1 MMRDTFKIPE
11 EMEELILQV
20 RGAGDIEFW
29 TIGDACRELVDE
41 LGGKY
46 FSKSAIRTAV
56 ADLAGLK
63 PSAVRDYEANARFYS
78 SETRKAF
85 PLFTRWHFRVAKA
98 AGDDAHFLLE
108 SWYQSMDEFAGKP
121 PPIRWCMAQMNQD
134 KEEIDPFPEA
144 INDFHEAWLEVRDS
158 IAARLNER
166 GWLLLGTANSALQDF
181 FEHWYEENSD

>member
-1 MMRDTFKIPE
+1 MRDTFKIPA

-29 TIGDACRELVDE
+29 TIGDISRELVDE
-41 LGGKY
+41 LSQYHGKA
-46 FSKSAIRTAV
+46 AIRIAV

-63 PSAVRDYEANARFYS
+63 PSAVRDYEANARFYT

-108 SWYQSMDEFAGKP
+108 SWYQSMHEFGGKP
-121 PPIRWCMAQMNQD
+121 PPIRWCMAQMSED
-134 KEEIDPFPEA
+134 KKPVDLFA
-144 INDFHEAWLEVRDS
+144 DAVNRFQQAWLEVRDS
-158 IAARLNER
+158 HAARLDER
-166 GWLLLGTANSALQDF
+166 GWLLLGTANAALDDF
-181 FEHWYEENSD
+181 FGHYYEESGND

>member
-1 MMRDTFKIPE
+1 MKFKIPA

-20 RGAGDIEFW
+20 RGAGDLEFW
-29 TIGDACRELVDE
+29 TIGDVSRNLVDE
-41 LGGKY
+41 LGKYHGKA
-46 FSKSAIRTAV
+46 AIRIAV

-78 SETRKAF
+78 PEIRKAF

-108 SWYQSMDEFAGKP
+108 NWYQSMEEFAGNP
-121 PPIRWCMAQMNQD
+121 PPIRWCMAQMNES
-134 KEEIDPFPEA
+134 KEPIDPFPEA

-158 IAARLNER
+158 IAARLDER
-166 GWLLLGTANSALQDF
+166 GWLLLGTANAALTDF